1 MFGVNHD
8 PISLLLNWRETS
20 SNSIVAELLHARI
33 HTTREAKSRK
43 QLVASLADRI
53 RRRLTNDVSIDFIFA
68 VGFVFDQIP
77 LPYEEKEQILGE

>member
-20 SNSIVAELLHARI
+20 SNSIVTKLLYARI

-43 QLVASLADRI
+43 EFVASLANRI
-53 RRRLTNDVSIDFIFA
+53 RRRLSDDVGKDLLTA

-77 LPYEEKEQILGE
+77 LSYEEKEQILNE

>member
-1 MFGVNHD
+1 
-8 PISLLLNWRETS
+8 LLNWRETS

-43 QLVASLADRI
+43 ELVASLADRI
-53 RRRLTNDVSIDFIFA
+53 RRRFADDVGKDLLTA

-77 LPYEEKEQILGE
+77 LPHEEKEQILHE